1 MSVYTVAMFGE
12 AERGEYR
19 TAYFLQTLSQLAEY
33 LGNPPPESK
42 GLFYAVQTLM
52 FQRNLIFFR
61 VQEEGYSYQDYLS
74 GLHML
79 EKQKLIININA
90 ICLPGV
96 GDVEIIDATTPLCK
110 QHHSILITSEPD
122 LYDYLTEAKR
132 SAD

>member
-19 TAYFLQTLSQLAEY
+19 TAYFLQSLSQLAEY

-42 GLFYAVQTLM
+42 GLFYAIQTIM
-52 FQRNLIFFR
+52 FQCNLIFFR
-61 VQEEGYSYQDYLS
+61 VKEEGYSYQDYLT

-79 EKQKLIININA
+79 EKQKLVININA

-96 GDVEIIDATTPLCK
+96 GDVEIIDAVTPLCK

-122 LYDYLTEAKR
+122 LYDYLTHLKA
-132 SAD
+132 